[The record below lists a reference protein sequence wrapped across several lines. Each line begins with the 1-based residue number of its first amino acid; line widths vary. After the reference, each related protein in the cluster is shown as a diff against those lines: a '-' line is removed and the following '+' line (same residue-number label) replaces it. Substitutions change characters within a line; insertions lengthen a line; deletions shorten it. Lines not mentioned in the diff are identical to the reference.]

1 MNYCGIGSRSCPN
14 EFLDYFTLAGSFLA
28 IEGLTLRSGGA
39 NGCDKAF
46 EDGCNAVG
54 GKKEIYLP
62 WNGFNGSKSNLVVKD
77 QRAFDIAKKYHPYWY
92 NLKDG
97 AKKLQARNSHQVLG
111 WDLKSPTNFI
121 LCWTKNGEMVGG
133 TSQALRIAEDYNI
146 PIFNFGKYKIV
157 EDSYKPFKEFLEM
170 FIKIN

>member
-1 MNYCGIGSRSCPN
+1 MNYCGIGSRNCPN

-28 IEGLTLRSGGA
+28 IKGLILRSGGA
-39 NGCDKAF
+39 DGCDLAF
-46 EDGCNAVG
+46 EDGCSAVG

-111 WDLKSPTNFI
+111 WDLKSPTDFI

-146 PIFNFGKYKIV
+146 PIFNFGKYKTV
-157 EDSYKPFKEFLEM
+157 EDSQKPFKEFLEM